1 MSDTPTLNRDNLPSS
16 GSLIKATVG
25 SAVVAGALFVTAV
38 LPAEFGIDPTGL
50 GQAMG
55 LDKLNQSKGETS
67 QSVLEQAQAEPL
79 ETQVS
84 TLLKAANSPRSD
96 TVKIALMPGQGA
108 EIKSRM
114 NPGDSFVFNWTV
126 EGGTVSFD
134 MHGERPN
141 ANGAF
146 TSYWLG
152 DNQHEASGTFSA
164 PFTGTHGWYWENKGD
179 APVTVVLKTHGF
191 YADLYMP

>member
-1 MSDTPTLNRDNLPSS
+1 MSDTHNLSRNDLPSS
-16 GSLIKATVG
+16 GRLIKATIA
-25 SAVVAGALFVTAV
+25 SATLAGALLVTTV

-50 GQAMG
+50 GQTLG
-55 LDKLNQSKGETS
+55 LDRLYQSNGETQNIS
-67 QSVLEQAQAEPL
+67 E
-79 ETQVS
+79 S
-84 TLLKAANSPRSD
+84 TLVEPAQVQASTLWKAESTLRSD
-96 TVKIALMPGQGA
+96 TLKIPLMPGQGA

-114 NPGDSFVFNWTV
+114 NPGDSFVFRWQV
-126 EGGTVSFD
+126 EGGAVSFD

-152 DNQHEASGTFSA
+152 ENQREASGTFSA

-179 APVTVVLKTHGF
+179 TPVMVVLKTHGF
-191 YADLYMP
+191 YSALYMP